1 MFRNRPVSL
10 ALVGLFVWMT
20 ACMSYRPIEI
30 GDVANYGKV
39 RVTLTDGERLDLYKP
54 AVVSDSIHYWKKK
67 LPSSPYYP
75 EPVCSIPL
83 DQVSAV
89 EGEYT
94 NVAQSIGAGVL
105 SAAAVVGLIFMAEA
119 TKDIPDWSE
128 VNWDPNLTGYD

>member
-1 MFRNRPVSL
+1 VKGSRPVSL
-10 ALVGLFVWMT
+10 ALVGLFVWVT
-20 ACMSYRPIEI
+20 GCTSYKQIELAE
-30 GDVANYGKV
+30 VADYGKV

-75 EPVCSIPL
+75 EPVYSIPL

-94 NVAQSIGAGVL
+94 NVAQSIGVGVL
-105 SAAAVVGLIFMAEA
+105 SAAVVVGLIFIVEA
-119 TKDIPDWSE
+119 INDMPDWSK